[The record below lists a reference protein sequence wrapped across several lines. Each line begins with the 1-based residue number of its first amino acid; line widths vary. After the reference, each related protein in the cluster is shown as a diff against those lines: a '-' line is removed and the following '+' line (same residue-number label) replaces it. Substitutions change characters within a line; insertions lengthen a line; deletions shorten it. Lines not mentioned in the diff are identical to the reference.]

1 MIQFDGYTFRNIQEQ
16 VAKNATDIEE
26 LQGELDGKQDVLTAG
41 TGISIDSSNVIS
53 STAAPLYL
61 HSIAISNGSRTYTL
75 NMITTSETA
84 LTGHEAINDSLAGN
98 CLMARVHSSALG
110 PGEWTGELEVKVLYW
125 QYNVGITLCGI
136 SWSVYSST
144 ISISQN
150 IPITGTITYTDTITE
165 I

>member
-1 MIQFDGYTFRNIQEQ
+1 MINFGDYTFRNIQEQ
-16 VAKNATDIEE
+16 VAKNATDIMD
-26 LQGELDGKQDVLTAG
+26 LDEGKQDKLTAG
-41 TGISIDSSNVIS
+41 EGISIDSGNVIS
-53 STAAPLYL
+53 CSAAGSVLYL

>member
-1 MIQFDGYTFRNIQEQ
+1 MIDFGNLAYRNIQEQ
-16 VAKNATDIEE
+16 VAKNASDIMDLEE
-26 LQGELDGKQDVLTAG
+26 GKQDKLTAG
-41 TGISIDSSNVIS
+41 EGISIDSGNVIS
-53 STAAPLYL
+53 SSVAGSTLYL

-84 LTGHEAINDSLAGN
+84 LTGHEEINNSLARN

-110 PGEWTGELEVKVLYW
+110 PGEWTGDMDVKVIYW
-125 QYNVGITLCGI
+125 QYNVGVTLCGI
-136 SWSVYSST
+136 SWSVYSSA